1 MFDIR
6 DVAQLGSAL
15 RWGCSGRRFKS
26 DHPDQHV
33 RISQGS
39 DFPSLNK
46 VTYLT
51 FIPNCRSDYL
61 VAYP

>member
-1 MFDIR
+1 MSAIR

-33 RISQGS
+33 RIQRS
-39 DFPSLNK
+39 DFSSLNK
-46 VTYLT
+46 VTYLN
-51 FIPNCRSDYL
+51 FILNCKSDYL
-61 VAYP
+61 AAYL